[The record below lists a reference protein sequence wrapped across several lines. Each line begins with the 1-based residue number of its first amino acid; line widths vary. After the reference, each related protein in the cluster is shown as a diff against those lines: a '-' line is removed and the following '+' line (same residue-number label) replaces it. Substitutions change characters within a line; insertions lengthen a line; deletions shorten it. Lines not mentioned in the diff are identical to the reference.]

1 MNQQDI
7 EVYKTLGRINRFG
20 SSHAA
25 ALPAGSIAAAEFARC
40 GVLVKEIGPDDTAPG
55 NPASPATPA
64 IEELFEKVWDDLKV
78 ISATARTIN
87 LKEPGFS
94 TRFRLGDDTYVSI
107 LATTDDFLGHLA
119 DPATVAKFVAYL
131 LPANFVTT
139 LQADLRKISGKGD
152 EQTDDQLADVGDTA
166 QTRALIK
173 EGRALIKSLNTS
185 VRNFFRADPE
195 ILAEWRS
202 ASRIHRTGGSSDGDA
217 KEPTTPPKPAP
228 PKA

>member
-20 SSHAA
+20 STRAA

-40 GVLVKEIGPDDTAPG
+40 GALVMEIGPDDTAPG
-55 NPASPATPA
+55 TPASPATPA
-64 IEELFEKVWDDLKV
+64 LEQLFDKVWEDLKAV
-78 ISATARTIN
+78 SATARTIN
-87 LKEPGFS
+87 LKEPGFA
-94 TRFRLGDDTYVSI
+94 TRFRLGDDTHVSI
-107 LATTDDFLGHLA
+107 LATADDFLGHLA

-139 LQADLRKISGKGD
+139 LQTDLGKISGKGGD
-152 EQTDDQLADVGDTA
+152 QTDDKLADVGATA

-173 EGRALIKSLNTS
+173 EGRTLIKSLNTS

-202 ASRIHRTGGSSDGDA
+202 ASRIHSTGGGDP
-217 KEPTTPPKPAP
+217 KEATTPPKPAP
-228 PKA
+228 PKP